1 MAHYTDELEKVCEAV
16 VKTLAKANRKIE
28 ETGGE
33 LTAGDVDYVD
43 KLTHAL
49 KSIKTTLAMEEYA
62 DDYSNDSMGGSY
74 GRGSYRGNGSYN
86 RGSGERMYRDGESYE
101 GGSYARGRGRNAKRD
116 SMGRYSSERGYSY
129 DDAKSEMIEKLHE
142 VMESA
147 PDETAK
153 REVKKLVEK
162 MEQM

>member
-49 KSIKTTLAMEEYA
+49 KSIKTTLAMEDYA
-62 DDYSNDSMGGSY
+62 DDYSNDGMGGPY
-74 GRGSYRGNGSYN
+74 GRGSY

>member
-62 DDYSNDSMGGSY
+62 DDYSNDSMGGPY
-74 GRGSYRGNGSYN
+74 GRGSYRGNGS
-86 RGSGERMYRDGESYE
+86 MYRDGESYE

>member
-62 DDYSNDSMGGSY
+62 DDYST
-74 GRGSYRGNGSYN
+74 
-86 RGSGERMYRDGESYE
+86 DGM

-116 SMGRYSSERGYSY
+116 SMGRYSSDRGYSY

>member
-74 GRGSYRGNGSYN
+74 RGNGSYN

-129 DDAKSEMIEKLHE
+129 DDAKSEMIERLHE